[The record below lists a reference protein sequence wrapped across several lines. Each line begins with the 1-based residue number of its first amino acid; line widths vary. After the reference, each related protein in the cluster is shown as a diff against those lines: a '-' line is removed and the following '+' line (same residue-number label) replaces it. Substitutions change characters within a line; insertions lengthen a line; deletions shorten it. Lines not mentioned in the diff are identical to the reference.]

1 MNPSVL
7 SGMVVTVLI
16 HGGVVAGL
24 LAFSGMGTGGEDR
37 PPLTMVTIEAALAIK
52 GEDSQQP
59 VRKQSKRAQ
68 PRAEPDAIKPADP
81 TTRAE
86 KEPQEP
92 PEKPEKDFSEDFEK
106 YMKRYEGSDDAGDV
120 QDDAQDSKPGG
131 QFDGSK
137 HGFAEVSKGDPYM
150 QKLAADIFASW
161 EVPTLE
167 KGEGTAVGCVRLAAD
182 GSIVDT
188 DLWKPTK
195 NANIDRSVRL
205 ALDQLQKLRKP
216 DEAPVPVH
224 LMDATRRWTCFNFPV
239 TAN

>member
-7 SGMVVTVLI
+7 SGMLLTVLI
-16 HGGVVAGL
+16 HGGLAAGL
-24 LAFSGMGTGGEDR
+24 LAFSSMSSGDDR

-52 GEDSQQP
+52 GDDSEQ
-59 VRKQSKRAQ
+59 VRKQSKRTQPPAQ
-68 PRAEPDAIKPADP
+68 PDAIKAADS
-81 TTRAE
+81 TTRTE
-86 KEPQEP
+86 QEPQE
-92 PEKPEKDFSEDFEK
+92 KPDKDFTEDFEK
-106 YMKRYEGSDDAGDV
+106 YMKRYEGSDDAEDTE
-120 QDDAQDSKPGG
+120 DDAEDSKPGG
-131 QFDGSK
+131 QFDGSE

-182 GSIVDT
+182 GSIVET
-188 DLWKPTK
+188 NLWKPTK
-195 NANIDRSVRL
+195 NANIDRSVKL

-216 DEAPVPVH
+216 NEAPVPVH

>member
-7 SGMVVTVLI
+7 SGMLVTVLI
-16 HGGVVAGL
+16 HGAVAAGL
-24 LAFSGMGTGGEDR
+24 LAFSSMSDADDR
-37 PPLTMVTIEAALAIK
+37 PRLTMVTIEAALAIK
-52 GEDSQQP
+52 GDDSEQ
-59 VRKQSKRAQ
+59 VRKQSKRSQ
-68 PRAEPDAIKPADP
+68 PRAEPDAIKPADS
-81 TTRAE
+81 TTRTE
-86 KEPQEP
+86 KEPEQP
-92 PEKPEKDFSEDFEK
+92 QEKPDKDFTEDFEK
-106 YMKRYEGSDDAGDV
+106 YMKRYEGSDDAEDNES
-120 QDDAQDSKPGG
+120 DAPNTTSGG

-150 QKLAADIFASW
+150 QKLAADIFSSW

-182 GSIVDT
+182 GSIVET
-188 DLWKPTK
+188 DLWRATK
-195 NANIDRSVRL
+195 NANIDRSVKL